1 MKRLYYLAALGALVL
16 LSLTVLAAQPARAA
30 EEQETVPG
38 VARVSLI
45 HGDVSTMRGD
55 SGDWVATSINAP
67 LVRGD
72 KITTGEKSQT
82 EIQLDHS
89 NILRLAPRTEV
100 RIADLTRTVIQLQV
114 AQGLVSYTV
123 FKTNEAEIEIDTPNM
138 AVRPVKEGS
147 YRIEVKSATETQLIV
162 RKGDADVTTPKGTAR
177 VEEGRVIMVRGA
189 EEPEYQI
196 AKAPNRD
203 EWDKWNK
210 SRDDEVQDAKSW
222 KYANRYYTG
231 AQDLD
236 RHGRWI
242 YVSDYNDWVWSPY
255 VGAGWAPYRY
265 GYWGWAPYWGW
276 TWVSYDPWGWAPYHY
291 GRWFWW
297 HNSWCWWP
305 GYSYYGYYP
314 TWAPAYV
321 SFIGFGFGGR
331 NWHFGF
337 GYGYNSIGWLAL
349 GPYDRYH
356 PWHGRHN
363 SYNVVNIAN
372 ITNITNINNGTSGDG
387 FRRGPGRR
395 GHTSNLEAALTNAN
409 VRAGISRVSTDDFVR
424 GRIPRQQ
431 QTLSA
436 TSLREGQLV
445 QGRIPAAPTR
455 ETLRPVG
462 RQASSIATN
471 GRGPANENF
480 FSRRQP
486 PTVARNFNE
495 QADGVEQMMQRH
507 PSADGQTAARGSTTG
522 TTPGNAGGRQVEAA
536 GRSPSQ
542 AGAVQSRGQGTAGT
556 VNRPTP
562 QNQTQSGGPAVNV
575 QGGEQTGWRRFGQG
589 GANGS
594 TRGGAEIAQQNTAA
608 SPNPNPQRQGAA
620 QQNANWRRFGT
631 GQARAVPDRP
641 TTVGAPRSGQ
651 VTSGQASGEAGSSAT
666 TRQAPT
672 TGRASETA
680 RPAAQGTTGDGFRR
694 FGQPEA
700 GERGSETSQPMNTRV
715 GGGSAAP
722 QRGASSDTPASGW
735 RLFGSHSD
743 TSGSSDRPALG
754 IRKSITTERAA
765 PQSFEGSGQAGSGG
779 RSFERSAPAET
790 PRSFEGGGQSSGTT
804 RTFERSAPSAA
815 PRSFERGAPSSS
827 TRSFEGSGRAAPS
840 SAPRSFERESGSG
853 GGRSAPSAAPRTFSG
868 GGSGSRGWSAPSG
881 GGGMRSAPSAPSRS
895 YGGGGGGGGGSRGW
909 SAPSGGGGGSRG
921 GSAPSGGGRGASAPS
936 RGSSQSGRR

>member
-16 LSLTVLAAQPARAA
+16 LSLTILGAQPARAQ

-100 RIADLTRTVIQLQV
+100 RIADLTRTMIQIQV
-114 AQGLVSYTV
+114 AQGLVNYTV

-138 AVRPVKEGS
+138 AVRPVKEGA
-147 YRIEVKSATETQLIV
+147 YRIEVKSPTETQLIV

-210 SRDDEVQDAKSW
+210 GRDDEIQNAKSW

-276 TWVSYDPWGWAPYHY
+276 TWISYDPWGWAPYHY
-291 GRWFWW
+291 GRWFYYRS
-297 HNSWCWWP
+297 SWCWWP

-356 PWHGRHN
+356 PWYGRHN
-363 SYNVVNIAN
+363 TYNAVN
-372 ITNITNINNGTSGDG
+372 ITNITNITNISNGTGVDG
-387 FRRGPGRR
+387 FGRRRGRG
-395 GHTSNLEAALTNAN
+395 GHTSNLEAALTNSN

-436 TSLREGQLV
+436 AALREGQLV
-445 QGRIPAAPTR
+445 EGRIPAAPTR
-455 ETLRPVG
+455 ETLRPVERSG
-462 RQASSIATN
+462 NSIAAS
-471 GRGPANENF
+471 GRGAGTENF

-486 PTVARNFNE
+486 PTIARNFNE
-495 QADGVEQMMQRH
+495 QAAGVQQMMQRH
-507 PSADGQTAARGSTTG
+507 DPMQSAARGSTSGSG
-522 TTPGNAGGRQVEAA
+522 TSVARQTPGTAAGAGGGQQAETA
-536 GRSPSQ
+536 GRNPFQ
-542 AGAVQSRGQGTAGT
+542 AGAAQGRGQGAAGT

-562 QNQTQSGGPAVNV
+562 QGQNQSGGPAVSV
-575 QGGEQTGWRRFGQG
+575 QGGEQTGWRRFGQAGASGVARSGEATPSTG
-589 GANGS
+589 G
-594 TRGGAEIAQQNTAA
+594 TEIAQQKAPA
-608 SPNPNPQRQGAA
+608 SSNPTPARQGAA
-620 QQNANWRRFGT
+620 QQNSNWQRFGT

-641 TTVGAPRSGQ
+641 TTVGTPPSGQ
-651 VTSGQASGEAGSSAT
+651 STSGRASGGAGGNVP

-680 RPAAQGTTGDGFRR
+680 PLAPQGTAGGGFRP
-694 FGQPEA
+694 FGQAEPPDRSGEA
-700 GERGSETSQPMNTRV
+700 SQPMNTRIE
-715 GGGSAAP
+715 GGSTAP
-722 QRGASSDTPASGW
+722 QRGASADAPSSGW
-735 RLFGSHSD
+735 RRFGSS
-743 TSGSSDRPALG
+743 SNAPGSSERPALG

-765 PQSFEGSGQAGSGG
+765 P

-790 PRSFEGGGQSSGTT
+790 PRSFEGGSQSGSAP
-804 RTFERSAPSAA
+804 RTFERSAPSTT
-815 PRSFERGAPSSS
+815 P
-827 TRSFEGSGRAAPS
+827 RSFEGSGRAAPS
-840 SAPRSFERESGSG
+840 SSPRSFEGGSSRG
-853 GGRSAPSAAPRTFSG
+853 GGSSAPSAPPRSFSG
-868 GGSGSRGWSAPSG
+868 SSSGGSRGWSAPSG
-881 GGGMRSAPSAPSRS
+881 GGGMRSAPSAPSRG
-895 YGGGGGGGGGSRGW
+895 YGGGGGGGSRAS
-909 SAPSGGGGGSRG
+909 SAPSGGGGGRSA
-921 GSAPSGGGRGASAPS
+921 SAPSGGGHSGSASS